1 MANPF
6 ESSSFRTTRFDTA
19 IWAAKLLLLA
29 IGIISTY
36 IFFKVAIIP
45 YTIDLSLS
53 TLPRLWISL
62 RSWLSPPYIYIIV
75 NFIIITIAT
84 SSAFQHQNHP
94 PFSLPTI
101 AKPTTHKSQPQ
112 PQDQT
117 SSFKDLTSDAV
128 PTTNSIHDDFHDI
141 IWDEI
146 VQLEHEKE
154 RVEHFVSSDPSP
166 ESSSENSCLTEAGR
180 KDGDDD
186 ESTLDATWNAIME
199 AQGKPLKRQLKK
211 SETWDLPPRLERF
224 GAILNDGDIAVHGD
238 DEDDPVGW
246 ARREMKKSD
255 TFNDRVSLVMMRKK
269 SMSQEE
275 LNSRAEA
282 FIKKFNA
289 EMRLQRLESD
299 QRFMEMVNRGI

>member
-1 MANPF
+1 MADLF

-29 IGIISTY
+29 IGIIFAY

-84 SSAFQHQNHP
+84 SSAFQHRNHHP
-94 PFSLPTI
+94 PFSFPTI
-101 AKPTTHKSQPQ
+101 AKPTTHQSQ

-117 SSFKDLTSDAV
+117 PSFKDSTSDAE
-128 PTTNSIHDDFHDI
+128 PTISSIDDFHDI

-146 VQLEHEKE
+146 VQLEHEKQ
-154 RVEHFVSSDPSP
+154 RVEHFVSSEPSP
-166 ESSSENSCLTEAGR
+166 ESSSENTCLTEAGG

-186 ESTLDATWNAIME
+186 ESTLGATWNAIME
-199 AQGKPLKRQLKK
+199 AQVKPLKRQLKK

-238 DEDDPVGW
+238 DENDPVGW
-246 ARREMKKSD
+246 ARRELKKSD
-255 TFNDRVSLVMMRKK
+255 TLNDRVSLAMMRKK

-299 QRFMEMVNRGI
+299 QHFMEMVNRGV